1 VLALSS
7 LTSGRVLIIED
18 DPWTASVLAKFL
30 RARGHDVFL
39 CGDARS
45 GFEKACE
52 WMPDCIVCNV
62 TLPDIDGFWVA
73 RRVRTETSAVAT
85 TPFLFVTSD
94 VERDTRIQAL
104 HVGADAYMT
113 RPFSN
118 DEAVAQ
124 VEALIEMARRLRVRR
139 DSFVSEAPTN
149 GRGAAFRGDIAQMAL
164 STVLMVLGME
174 RRSGRLKVMTEG
186 HAAELL
192 IAADTFAAGELNGE
206 QQPPLDVLRVVL
218 KWKKGTFYFR
228 PTSDT
233 TPDIRGSIS
242 ALLLEAM
249 QIEDELAAGKK

>member
-1 VLALSS
+1 VLAFVVLNP
-7 LTSGRVLIIED
+7 GRVLIIED

-30 RARGHDVFL
+30 RERGHDVFL

-45 GFEKACE
+45 GFDKACE

-73 RRVRTETSAVAT
+73 RRVRTEPSAVAT
-85 TPFLFVTSD
+85 TPFLFVMSES
-94 VERDTRIQAL
+94 ERESRIQAL
-104 HVGADAYMT
+104 HVGADAYLT

-174 RRSGRLKVMTEG
+174 RRSGRLRIMTEG
-186 HAAELL
+186 HTAELL

-206 QQPPLDVLRVVL
+206 QHPPLEVLRVAL

-228 PTSDT
+228 PTSDA
-233 TPDIRGSIS
+233 TPDMRGSIS

-249 QIEDELAAGKK
+249 QLEDELAASKK